1 MTISTITAKRFT
13 IEEYERL
20 AQLGFFKENGRVEL
34 IKGEIILMAA
44 KGTPHAV
51 CETRLERELNK
62 LIGERATLRGQL
74 PIIISDFSEPEPDR
88 VIAKNRDDDYLNSHP
103 TSEDILLLIEISDST
118 LKFDQEEKLP
128 LYAEA
133 GIKYYWIFN
142 LVDNHLEMYSD
153 AIQDLQGKFTYR
165 RKEILLPNE
174 TVIIPCFPDLTL
186 DLSKVF
192 PNTSNIKHQTN
203 I

>member
-1 MTISTITAKRFT
+1 MSTVTAKRFT

-20 AQLGFFKENGRVEL
+20 AKLGFFQENDRVEL
-34 IKGEIILMAA
+34 IKGEIISMAA

-62 LIGERATLRGQL
+62 LIGERATLRSQL
-74 PIIISDFSEPEPDR
+74 PIIIPDSSEPEPDR

-103 TSEDILLLIEISDST
+103 TPEDILLLIEISDST
-118 LKFDQEEKLP
+118 LKFDQDVKLP

-133 GIKYYWIFN
+133 GITYYWIIN
-142 LVDNHLEMYSD
+142 LADNHLEMYSD

-192 PNTSNIKHQTN
+192 PNTSSIKHQTN

>member
-20 AQLGFFKENGRVEL
+20 AQLGFFNENDRVEL
-34 IKGEIILMAA
+34 IRGEIISMAA

-62 LIGERATLRGQL
+62 LIGERATLRSQL
-74 PIIISDFSEPEPDR
+74 PIIIPDSSEPEPDR

-103 TSEDILLLIEISDST
+103 IPKDVLLLIEISDST
-118 LKFDQEEKLP
+118 LKFDQDEKLP

-142 LVDNHLEMYSD
+142 LVDNHLEIYSE
-153 AIQDLQGKFTYR
+153 AIKDLQGKFTYR

-192 PNTSNIKHQTN
+192 PNT
-203 I
+203 

>member
-1 MTISTITAKRFT
+1 MSTVTAKRFT

-20 AQLGFFKENGRVEL
+20 AKLGFFREDDRVEL
-34 IKGEIILMAA
+34 IRGEIIPMAA

-62 LIGERATLRGQL
+62 LIRERATLRGQL
-74 PIIISDFSEPEPDR
+74 PIIIPDNSEPEPDR

-103 TSEDILLLIEISDST
+103 TPEDVLLLIEISDST
-118 LKFDQEEKLP
+118 LKFDQDVKLP

-142 LVDNHLEMYSD
+142 LADNILEAHSEPL
-153 AIQDLQGKFTYR
+153 QDSQGKFTYR
-165 RKEILLPNE
+165 KKEILLSTE
-174 TVIIPCFPDLTL
+174 SVTLPCFDDLIL

-192 PNTSNIKHQTN
+192 PK
-203 I
+203 